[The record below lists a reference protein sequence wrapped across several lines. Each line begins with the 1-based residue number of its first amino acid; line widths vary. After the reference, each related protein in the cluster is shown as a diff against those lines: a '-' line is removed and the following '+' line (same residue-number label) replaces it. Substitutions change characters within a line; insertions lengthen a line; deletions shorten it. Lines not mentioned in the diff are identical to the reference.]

1 MVVKHCCYGDCN
13 SDSRYTG
20 KRKDMHNVFF
30 IPFPKPKTKRE
41 KCERWIRLCGR
52 MFFNVYNIRKDT
64 YICSK
69 HFEGGKGPTKENPDP
84 LPYEPVHEISNNLTF

>member
-1 MVVKHCCYGDCN
+1 MG
-13 SDSRYTG
+13 
-20 KRKDMHNVFF
+20 
-30 IPFPKPKTKRE
+30 
-41 KCERWIRLCGR
+41 IRLCGR